1 MDRFSA
7 LEGFDWDEANLNKNW
22 EKHGVRPSECE
33 QVFFNLPLV
42 VAEDPS
48 HSVVERRYF
57 SLGQTDA
64 GRKFSIVFTIR
75 KRLIRIIS
83 ARDMSPKERRRY
95 HAQIQGKTK
104 VQK

>member
-7 LEGFDWDEANLNKNW
+7 LDGFDWDEANLNKNW

-42 VAEDPS
+42 VAEDLT

-64 GRKFSIVFTIR
+64 GRKLFIVFTIR

-83 ARDMSPKERRRY
+83 ARDMSPKERRTY
-95 HAQIQGKTK
+95 HAQGQGKTK
-104 VQK
+104 VQE